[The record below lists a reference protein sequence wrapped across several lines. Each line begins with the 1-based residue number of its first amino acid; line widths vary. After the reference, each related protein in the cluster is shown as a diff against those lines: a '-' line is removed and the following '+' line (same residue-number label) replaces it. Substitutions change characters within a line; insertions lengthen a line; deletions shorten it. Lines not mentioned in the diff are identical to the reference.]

1 MAQNQDGRKSVQD
14 IRFVEQQMRD
24 SALAKQEEL
33 RLLVGC
39 VQTSPAKRSPETRR
53 RCFDN
58 MLLCLFTVPDIV
70 IC

>member
-1 MAQNQDGRKSVQD
+1 MAQSQDGRKTVQD

-39 VQTSPAKRSPETRR
+39 VQTS
-53 RCFDN
+53 
-58 MLLCLFTVPDIV
+58 
-70 IC
+70 